1 MVDQDENE
9 FGNLGHTHLGASALL
24 WKEFIY
30 IYIYISIYIYIYI
43 YISRGEEREEV
54 ARLEEERAAPRL
66 IDFSQS
72 EEDLSFDDPK
82 QEEVALDVRSAGKE
96 RRGIGCPRTAAL
108 G

>member
-9 FGNLGHTHLGASALL
+9 FGNPGHTHPRASALL
-24 WKEFIY
+24 WGRV
-30 IYIYISIYIYIYI
+30 YIYI

-54 ARLEEERAAPRL
+54 ARLEEERVAPRL
-66 IDFSQS
+66 TNFSQL
-72 EEDLSFDDPK
+72 EEDLSSDDLE

-96 RRGIGCPRTAAL
+96 RRGIGCPRAATP